1 MSLIKR
7 LLIWLVKLTIGFCL
21 IVLIGFVSYYFVEIS
36 PHRDGINASGQKY
49 AGSDT
54 HQRLMRDV
62 VRQDNAESSG
72 RTYYAVRTLSF
83 KYLDGQRLANLR
95 RHVREILWFWWLNIL
110 YTDDEIVSIWLNEV
124 YFGSTEAQQPIYGID
139 RAASEI
145 IGVPLSDLKCEQMAL
160 LVAITWAPTM
170 YKINPNRFN
179 SRTERIAQ
187 ICHGG

>member
-49 AGSDT
+49 AGSDA

>member
-95 RHVREILWFWWLNIL
+95 RHAREILWFWWLNIL

>member
-49 AGSDT
+49 AGSDA

-62 VRQDNAESSG
+62 VRQDSAESSG

-95 RHVREILWFWWLNIL
+95 RHAREILWFWWLNIL

-124 YFGSTEAQQPIYGID
+124 YFGSTEAQQPIYGIEH
-139 RAASEI
+139 AGLAYF
-145 IGVPLSDLKCEQMAL
+145 GVPSSALNCEQ
-160 LVAITWAPTM
+160 LVKLVVITRSPSM
-170 YKINPNRFN
+170 YKVSPERFN
-179 SRTERIAQ
+179 TRIEKILP
-187 ICHGG
+187 ICNGQ

>member
-49 AGSDT
+49 AGSDA

-124 YFGSTEAQQPIYGID
+124 YFGSTEAQQPIYGIEH
-139 RAASEI
+139 AGLAYF
-145 IGVPLSDLKCEQMAL
+145 GVPSSALNCEQ
-160 LVAITWAPTM
+160 LVKLVVITRSPSM
-170 YKINPNRFN
+170 YKVSPERFN
-179 SRTERIAQ
+179 TRIEKILP
-187 ICHGG
+187 ICNGQ